1 MHRLLKAGILLLAL
15 FTLFAAFS
23 RGKAQAA
30 FERGKSITVVSRES
44 GSGTRG
50 AFIELLGIEART
62 PDGARKDMTTKEAII
77 ANKTD
82 VMISNVANAPYAIG
96 YISLGSLN
104 SSVKALIVDGVA
116 ATTGNVKNGSYK
128 ISRPFMLATGSNLS
142 ALAGDFIGF
151 ILSAEGQKVVSNG
164 YIPVNSAAAAYK
176 GSRPSGKITV
186 AGSSSVTPIMEKL
199 KEAYI
204 ALNPAAAIEIQMS
217 DSTSGMLAAI
227 NGSCDIGMASR
238 DLKSS
243 ELERLKAI
251 PIALDGIAVIVN
263 RENPVSGMTSRQ
275 IKDVF
280 TGALEYWSQI
290 GE

>member
-1 MHRLLKAGILLLAL
+1 MRRLSTVSILLLAL
-15 FTLFAAFS
+15 FTVFS
-23 RGKAQAA
+23 LGTAQAA

-62 PDGARKDMTTKEAII
+62 ADGVRRDMTTKEAII

-104 SSVKALIVDGVA
+104 NTVKALVVDGVA

-128 ISRPFMLATGSNLS
+128 ISRPFVLAVGNNVTS
-142 ALAGDFIGF
+142 LANDFIGF

-164 YIPVNSAAAAYK
+164 YIPINSAAAAYK
-176 GSRPSGKITV
+176 GSRPAGKITV

-204 ALNPAAAIEIQMS
+204 AVNPAAAVEIQMS
-217 DSTSGMLAAI
+217 DSTAGMLAAI

-238 DLKSS
+238 ELKDS
-243 ELERLKAI
+243 ELAKLKAI

-263 RENPVSGMTSRQ
+263 RENPFSSMTSRQ
-275 IKDVF
+275 IRDIF
-280 TGALEYWSQI
+280 TGAVENWSQI
-290 GE
+290 GG